1 MSTFLAK
8 SFETIVAYEP
18 GEQLGDDYLKLNAN
32 ESSQEP
38 SPRVLEVLKNA
49 QTLNYYNDPCQH
61 KLRQAM
67 RLISKT
73 RANSCSVISTREFSS

>member
-49 QTLNYYNDPCQH
+49 QTLNYAALFLSYH
-61 KLRQAM
+61 
-67 RLISKT
+67 IS
-73 RANSCSVISTREFSS
+73 ACCAIGQNGL

>member
-8 SFETIVAYEP
+8 SFETIVAYKP

-38 SPRVLEVLKNA
+38 SPRV
-49 QTLNYYNDPCQH
+49 
-61 KLRQAM
+61 
-67 RLISKT
+67 
-73 RANSCSVISTREFSS
+73 